1 MSEAVMNVH
10 SVMNQAERVCQQIA
24 SQATAGVQLV
34 DVEEDRWVA
43 EETTDET
50 CDRVWPDS
58 DEPMGAEEATERS
71 ERRLPALREPVA
83 NYRVAG
89 QALERVEQRLL
100 ALNEPTDT
108 EKAIERNQPTDEGMG
123 VQDEALPY
131 NDEPAHRPTWS
142 WHDNMPKKPATKK
155 QARWAD
161 ESESKQPFKWGPEPV
176 KSSMKKKMPGDADAP
191 DDDGA
196 STCAPSTGARSVKTA
211 ASAKSS
217 LSHGSAGLSVVS
229 TGGPRV
235 RDDSPASDDSG
246 KLTNFT
252 TTSMNSCK
260 PASKRGPKRKAK
272 AEARA
277 KANAIAKGYVWQD
290 KEEYK
295 RPSVYRNGEE
305 VTDNAEAAQIMHTI
319 IKWSV
324 KERWENDQD

>member
-10 SVMNQAERVCQQIA
+10 SVMNQAERACQQIA

-34 DVEEDRWVA
+34 DLEEDRWVA
-43 EETTDET
+43 EETTNET
-50 CDRVWPDS
+50 CDRLWGPDS
-58 DEPMGAEEATERS
+58 DEPMGAV
-71 ERRLPALREPVA
+71 PALREPVA
-83 NYRVAG
+83 NHRVAA
-89 QALERVEQRLL
+89 QAMKRNEQRLL
-100 ALNEPTDT
+100 VLNEPTDT
-108 EKAIERNQPTDEGMG
+108 EKAIERKQPTDEGMG
-123 VQDEALPY
+123 VQDGALPY

-176 KSSMKKKMPGDADAP
+176 KSSMKKKMPGNADAP

-211 ASAKSS
+211 ASAKSI

-246 KLTNFT
+246 KQTNWT
-252 TTSMNSCK
+252 TTSSCK
-260 PASKRGPKRKAK
+260 PASKRGPKRKDASM
-272 AEARA
+272 ARA
-277 KANAIAKGYVWQD
+277 KARAIELGHVWLD
-290 KEEYK
+290 KVEYK
-295 RPSVYRNGEE
+295 RPTVFYHGEE
-305 VTDNAEAAQIMHTI
+305 VTDIAEAAKLMETVLN
-319 IKWSV
+319 WTV
-324 KERWENDQD
+324 LERWENEED